1 MNLFTEKG
9 DNFVYS
15 DKENMYVAKQ
25 QYDDNI
31 YIGKWLETSSEDY
44 VATLSDIN
52 DNRTNNGGQ
61 IFTMLK

>member
-1 MNLFTEKG
+1 MMIIFN
-9 DNFVYS
+9 
-15 DKENMYVAKQ
+15 
-25 QYDDNI
+25 
-31 YIGKWLETSSEDY
+31 IGKWLETSSEDY